1 MLGLGVGFYK
11 LGGEQGGSPWGPKKE
26 SSLHVWYKFNSGITE
41 GESGVEAWADS
52 GGTEDFNMLQSNANR
67 RPSNDVGTITFSD
80 SSDGDDLP
88 DQLEINVAG
97 GASHITLDGAFVVG
111 FKCNPTKHGIVILG
125 SNRVDNE
132 MVKFQNATTLRL
144 KNDSGIKDFV
154 LSSGATTDDS
164 YWVIS
169 RDGSDNITVYKNG
182 STSVFSTS
190 MPQSRSGTFDIDA
203 IGVRNSGSAGGGGT
217 NNFDGTVKEI
227 VIFKGTTSAALISN
241 LNTHL
246 SKL

>member
-41 GESGVEAWADS
+41 GESGVEAWADWN
-52 GGTEDFNMLQSNANR
+52 GEDDFAMLQSNANR
-67 RPSNDVGTITFSD
+67 RPSNSGGTITFSD
-80 SSDGDDLP
+80 TSEGDNLP
-88 DQLEINVAG
+88 DQLEIDVDG
-97 GASHITLDGAFVVG
+97 GASHITLDGAFVMG
-111 FKCNPTKHGIVILG
+111 FKCNATKTGIVVLG
-125 SNRVDNE
+125 SNQTNNE
-132 MVKFQNATTLRL
+132 MVKFQDSTTLRL
-144 KNDSGIKDFV
+144 KNDSGLKDFA

-169 RDGSDNITVYKNG
+169 RDGSDNITVYKDG

-190 MPQSRSGTFDIDA
+190 MPQSRDGTFDIDA
-203 IGVRNSGSAGGGGT
+203 IGVRNSGSSGGGGT

-246 SKL
+246 SRL